1 MMARCNACR
10 SALRISL
17 NEIPEGDGEI
27 EVFVYV
33 VLGIAG
39 TFRPTSEG

>member
-1 MMARCNACR
+1 MRND
-10 SALRISL
+10 SGGLWQV
-17 NEIPEGDGEI
+17 IPEGDGEI

-33 VLGIAG
+33 VLGIAD